1 MRLARKS
8 SHKTAYFVLLAVIL
22 SLALLFF
29 SSKKPQ
35 DPASKEH
42 PLDTQASLPSNGT
55 AVDKAQEAHALQ
67 RAEPKANR
75 VESTPAGP
83 ASGHPT
89 ESTGEVARAPIR
101 SGNAAGEKMVPVE
114 ESRGAP
120 TEENKETQ
128 PVEQAGMIFTP
139 EGKDSNTVEPAGRIS
154 AKAGKDT
161 AIRPSS
167 PDKSGKENYDR
178 LIDEVAKKKAAK
190 PQASTDKLRDL
201 PFGKLNR

>member
-1 MRLARKS
+1 
-8 SHKTAYFVLLAVIL
+8 
-22 SLALLFF
+22 
-29 SSKKPQ
+29 
-35 DPASKEH
+35 
-42 PLDTQASLPSNGT
+42 
-55 AVDKAQEAHALQ
+55 
-67 RAEPKANR
+67 
-75 VESTPAGP
+75 
-83 ASGHPT
+83 
-89 ESTGEVARAPIR
+89 
-101 SGNAAGEKMVPVE
+101 
-114 ESRGAP
+114 
-120 TEENKETQ
+120 
-128 PVEQAGMIFTP
+128 MIFTP